1 MSKDY
6 ADEVINKYV
15 DKDPKATCRNIT
27 FQVTD
32 DCCLKCSYCYQG
44 HKGHAMMSKETG
56 KRIVDLLFK
65 LYDEN
70 KENSVINHH
79 TYGIILDFIGGE
91 PFMNVEVM
99 DYIVDYFIEQCL
111 EKDHIWLT
119 NFRISLSTNG
129 ILYFQPQ
136 VQHFIQKY
144 KNLLSMNVTIDGP
157 KKVHDLCRVD
167 YDGNGSFDKAMA
179 AWEHW
184 YHTIGT
190 NPLDTKVTISPE
202 NLESMEDI
210 FDFFLSKGCKTIH
223 ANPVFE
229 HKWTIEEA
237 QLYYCILIRL
247 AERLLQT
254 EGAESTLFSE
264 NRGRPLLSTD
274 TWNWC
279 GGTSA
284 MLAFDPE
291 GKAYPCL
298 RYMSS
303 SLGTDREPIII
314 GNTDGIYNTP
324 ETKAIYDDMKKVTR
338 QSQSTQECID
348 CPIAAGCAWCFPAG
362 TKINTPNG
370 LKNIE
375 DLHIYDYVTDM
386 NGDIQMITANTGRLA
401 NDLVT
406 VRATG
411 FMPINVTSEHPFYCR
426 PVIKR
431 VNNRPVYGEPQWI
444 AAKDLKVSDRIALF
458 VPQLGDKEVNPC
470 FAYVIGRY
478 IGDGWKTKSNR
489 ITHPYRYYIC
499 TAFDEQEEFESFLNQ
514 SGIKYTKTKNRTV
527 EEYNLNITDNEYMV
541 KLLDDCGENAK
552 TKHIP
557 REVWSWNK
565 ESVEALLKGYFD
577 ADGSI
582 QDDVQRFTSV
592 SYELILN
599 ICELVRVVY
608 HKAPNITFRKSSGK
622 TIIEGREVNN
632 SDSYEGRFL
641 LTEPKKHF
649 YEFDE
654 KNNIIWTNIKSGP
667 EPLKEIYV
675 YNLTV
680 ENTHSYIANG
690 AIVHNCSAWNY
701 QETGSYNKRSTNIC
715 WMHRANMLAN
725 TYYWNTYYRA
735 HNREKRMP
743 VYLPRN
749 IATQIISDEEYDEL
763 LQLSI

>member
-6 ADEVINKYV
+6 SDEVIHRYIEE
-15 DKDPKATCRNIT
+15 DPKATCRNIT

-99 DYIVDYFIEQCL
+99 DCIVDYFIDQCL

-119 NFRISLSTNG
+119 NFRISISTNG
-129 ILYFQPQ
+129 VLYFQPQ

-202 NLESMEDI
+202 NLELMEDI
-210 FDFFLSKGCKTIH
+210 FDFFLSKGCKSIH

-324 ETKAIYDDMKKVTR
+324 ETKAIYDDMQKVTR

-362 TKINTPNG
+362 TKINTPSG

-375 DLHIYDYVTDM
+375 DLHIYDYVIDM
-386 NGDIQMITANTGRLA
+386 NGDTQMITANTGRLA

-444 AAKDLKVSDRIALF
+444 AAKDLKTSDRIALF
-458 VPQLGDKEVNPC
+458 VPQLGNKEINPC

-489 ITHPYRYYIC
+489 IAHPYRYYIC
-499 TAFDEQEEFESFLNQ
+499 TAFDEQDEFESYLNQ
-514 SGIKYTKTKNRTV
+514 SGIKYNKTKNRTV

-541 KLLDDCGENAK
+541 ALLNDCGENAK

-557 REVWSWNK
+557 REVWTWNK
-565 ESVEALLKGYFD
+565 ESIAALLKGYFD
-577 ADGSI
+577 ADGTLR
-582 QDDVQRFTSV
+582 DNVQRFGSV

-599 ICELVRVVY
+599 VCELVRAVY
-608 HKAPNITFRKSSGK
+608 HKAPNITFRKSPGK
-622 TIIEGREVNN
+622 IIIEGRMVNN

-641 LTEPKKHF
+641 LTEPTKHF
-649 YEFDE
+649 YEYDE
-654 KNNIIWTNIKSGP
+654 ENNIIWTNIKSGP
-667 EPLKEIYV
+667 EASNELYV

>member
-6 ADEVINKYV
+6 SDEVIHRYIEE
-15 DKDPKATCRNIT
+15 DPKATCRNIT

-99 DYIVDYFIEQCL
+99 DCIVDYFIEQCL

-119 NFRISLSTNG
+119 NFRISISTNG
-129 ILYFQPQ
+129 VLYFQPQ

-202 NLESMEDI
+202 NLELMEDI

-254 EGAESTLFSE
+254 EGAESSLFSE

-324 ETKAIYDDMKKVTR
+324 ETKAIYDDMQKVTR

-362 TKINTPNG
+362 TKINTPSG
-370 LKNIE
+370 LKSIE
-375 DLHIYDYVTDM
+375 DLHIYDYVIDM
-386 NGDIQMITANTGRLA
+386 NGDTQMITANTGRLA
-401 NDLVT
+401 NDLVI
-406 VRATG
+406 VRAAG

-444 AAKDLKVSDRIALF
+444 AAKDLKTSDRIALF
-458 VPQLGDKEVNPC
+458 VPQLGNKEINPC

-489 ITHPYRYYIC
+489 MAHPYRYYIC

-599 ICELVRVVY
+599 VCELVRAVY
-608 HKAPNITFRKSSGK
+608 HKAPNITFRKSPGK